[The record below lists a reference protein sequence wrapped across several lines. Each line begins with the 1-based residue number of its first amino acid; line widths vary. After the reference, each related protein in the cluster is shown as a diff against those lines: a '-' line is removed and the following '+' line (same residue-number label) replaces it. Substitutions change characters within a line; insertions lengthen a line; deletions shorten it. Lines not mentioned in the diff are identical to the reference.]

1 MTSGA
6 GRAPG
11 EAQDTLLRGEPL
23 LDGLEQHVPGSRR
36 HADAVAA
43 YSFALAVE
51 IGLGRSECE
60 LIREAARLH
69 EVGKLY
75 LPQWLLAEPPGQLSD
90 SERAQLA
97 AQEELGHRVCVGAGI
112 SDEVCA
118 WILHAREHFDGTGPG
133 GLGGEGI
140 PLPSRI
146 IRATCSY
153 ATLLR
158 QQPSDAAE
166 APHETTI
173 AWLRNA
179 GGAELD
185 PALVEGLARVVTRA
199 SRPRS
204 GA

>member
-1 MTSGA
+1 MTTGA
-6 GRAPG
+6 GQAPG
-11 EAQDTLLRGEPL
+11 EAQDTLVRGEPL
-23 LDGLEQHVPGSRR
+23 LDGLEEHVPGSRR

-43 YSFALAVE
+43 YAFALAVE

-60 LIREAARLH
+60 LIRETARLH

-75 LPQWLLAEPPGQLSD
+75 LPRWLLAEPPGRLSD

-97 AQEELGHRVCVGAGI
+97 AQEELGHRVCLGAGI

-118 WILHAREHFDGTGPG
+118 WILHARERFDGSGPG
-133 GLGGEGI
+133 GLGGEAI

-146 IRATCSY
+146 VRTTCAY
-153 ATLLR
+153 ATLVD
-158 QQPSDAAE
+158 QQPADAAE
-166 APHETTI
+166 GPHEATL
-173 AWLRNA
+173 AWLRSA

-199 SRPRS
+199 SS
-204 GA
+204 A

>member
-1 MTSGA
+1 MTTGA

-23 LDGLEQHVPGSRR
+23 LEGLDQHVPGSRA

-43 YSFALAVE
+43 YAFALAVE
-51 IGLGRSECE
+51 IGLGRYECE

-97 AQEELGHRVCVGAGI
+97 AQEELGHRVCLGAGI

-118 WILHAREHFDGTGPG
+118 WILHSRERFDGSGPG
-133 GLGGEGI
+133 GIGGEAI

-146 IRATCSY
+146 IRTTCAY
-153 ATLLR
+153 ETLLK
-158 QQPSDAAE
+158 QQPADAPE
-166 APHETTI
+166 GPQETTLS
-173 AWLRNA
+173 WLRVA

-185 PALVEGLARVVTRA
+185 PALVEALARVVTRA
-199 SRPRS
+199 SS
-204 GA
+204 A

>member
-1 MTSGA
+1 VTSGA
-6 GRAPG
+6 GHAPG
-11 EAQDTLLRGEPL
+11 EAQDTLVRGEPL

-75 LPQWLLAEPPGQLSD
+75 LPQWLLAEPPGQLTD

-97 AQEELGHRVCVGAGI
+97 AQEELGHRVALGAGI
-112 SDEVCA
+112 SEEVCA
-118 WILHAREHFDGTGPG
+118 WILHARERFDGAGPG
-133 GLGGEGI
+133 GLGGEAI

-146 IRATCSY
+146 IRTTCAY
-153 ATLLR
+153 ETLLR
-158 QQPSDAAE
+158 QQPKDAAE
-166 APHETTI
+166 EPHEATI
-173 AWLRNA
+173 AWLRVA
-179 GGAELD
+179 GGEELD
-185 PALVEGLARVVTRA
+185 PALVEALARVV
-199 SRPRS
+199 SRPA
-204 GA
+204 G

>member
-1 MTSGA
+1 VTTGA

-43 YSFALAVE
+43 YAFALAVE
-51 IGLGRSECE
+51 IGLDRSRCE

-69 EVGKLY
+69 EVGKIY
-75 LPQWLLAEPPGQLSD
+75 LPQWLLSEPPGQLSD
-90 SERAQLA
+90 SERAQLD
-97 AQEELGHRVCVGAGI
+97 AQEELGHRVCLGAGI

-118 WILHAREHFDGTGPG
+118 WILHARERFDGSGPG

-146 IRATCSY
+146 IRATCAY
-153 ATLLR
+153 ETLLD
-158 QQPSDAAE
+158 QQPTDAE
-166 APHETTI
+166 QAPHETTI
-173 AWLRNA
+173 AWLRAA

-185 PALVEGLARVVTRA
+185 PALVEALARVVTRA
-199 SRPRS
+199 SS
-204 GA
+204 A

>member
-23 LDGLEQHVPGSRR
+23 LDGLEQHVPGSRD

-51 IGLGRSECE
+51 IGLERNECE

-75 LPQWLLAEPPGQLSD
+75 LPQWLLGEPAGQLSD
-90 SERAQLA
+90 SERAQLD
-97 AQEELGHRVCVGAGI
+97 AQEELGHRVALGAGI
-112 SDEVCA
+112 SEEVCA
-118 WILHAREHFDGTGPG
+118 WILHARERFDGTGPG
-133 GLGGEGI
+133 GLGGEAI

-146 IRATCSY
+146 IRAACSY
-153 ATLLR
+153 DTLLG
-158 QQPSDAAE
+158 QQPADAAE
-166 APHETTI
+166 EPHETAI
-173 AWLRNA
+173 AWLRAA
-179 GGAELD
+179 GGNELD
-185 PALVEGLARVVTRA
+185 PALVEALVRVVTRA
-199 SRPRS
+199 SS
-204 GA
+204 A